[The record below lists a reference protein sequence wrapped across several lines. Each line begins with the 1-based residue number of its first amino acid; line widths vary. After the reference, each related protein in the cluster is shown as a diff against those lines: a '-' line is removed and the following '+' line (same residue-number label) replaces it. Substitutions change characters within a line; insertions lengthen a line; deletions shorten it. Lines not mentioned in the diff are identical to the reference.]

1 MKRVLALA
9 VLATIFGA
17 AACSNDSTPT
27 GTTSGS
33 TEVTSFRAQIAAP
46 NEVPAI
52 TGSDGSAAGTVDI
65 KIIVAK
71 DDAGTPKSASVDF
84 VGNFSGFAPGTA
96 LTAAHIH
103 DGVAGVNGAILVN
116 TTIASG
122 EVSFPNGTGTLSK
135 TALSMD
141 ANLASQ
147 IIANPSA
154 YYFNVH
160 TAAHP
165 GGAARGQLVKQ

>member
-1 MKRVLALA
+1 M
-9 VLATIFGA
+9 
-17 AACSNDSTPT
+17 
-27 GTTSGS
+27 
-33 TEVTSFRAQIAAP
+33 
-46 NEVPAI
+46 PAI

>member
-17 AACSNDSTPT
+17 AACDSNSTPT
-27 GTTSGS
+27 STTSGS
-33 TEVTSFRAQIAAP
+33 TEVTNFVAEISAA

-52 TGSDGSAAGTVDI
+52 TGADGSASGTVNI
-65 KIIVAK
+65 KIFVAK
-71 DDAGTPKSASVDF
+71 DDSGTPKSASVDF
-84 VGNFSGFAPGTA
+84 VGSFSGFPAGSA

-103 DGVAGVNGAILVN
+103 GGAAGVNGGILVS

-122 EVSFPNGTGTLSK
+122 EVSFPNGTGTMSR
-135 TALSMD
+135 TALSLD

-147 IIANPSA
+147 IIANPSG